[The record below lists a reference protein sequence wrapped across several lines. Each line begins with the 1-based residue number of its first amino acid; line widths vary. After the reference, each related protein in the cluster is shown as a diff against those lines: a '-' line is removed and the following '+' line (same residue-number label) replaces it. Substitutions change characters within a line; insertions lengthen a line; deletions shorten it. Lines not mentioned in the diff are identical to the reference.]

1 MGVHRLKEEGQH
13 ELEAAEAGHKVG
25 GDELQGAG
33 EGGEGQQAGHS
44 EPWTKVINPLPLSMQ
59 RNNNKFIY
67 SVKVGNGR
75 NDKYDHIERLIHC
88 QRLPIII
95 SSAYTKVYLRPGV
108 QINDDDVVMMIVMR
122 TFASPGVSYI
132 LSLLLHGL

>member
-1 MGVHRLKEEGQH
+1 
-13 ELEAAEAGHKVG
+13 
-25 GDELQGAG
+25 
-33 EGGEGQQAGHS
+33 
-44 EPWTKVINPLPLSMQ
+44 MQ

-95 SSAYTKVYLRPGV
+95 SSAGAASGAYTKVYLRPGV